1 MNDLLDHKHIL
12 WTTVEKMSMYT
23 AKWKDTLTN
32 LLLYNSNFLPFWKKM
47 VIILY
52 EAVIFLRVHLISLPF

>member
-1 MNDLLDHKHIL
+1 
-12 WTTVEKMSMYT
+12 MYT